1 MEKRVAAFRGA
12 VCVENTAESITENVC
27 LMCRELFFRN
37 GIKAEDIISLQFT
50 ITDDITVLNPA
61 TALRRGD
68 CGLDV
73 KEVPLFC
80 SQEAKIDGGMKK
92 VVRALLTAYYEE
104 RKDGKQNVY
113 LNGAEKLRPDFRAK
127 HDEALKNG

>member
-1 MEKRVAAFRGA
+1 MEKRVTAFRGA
-12 VCVENTAESITENVC
+12 VCVENTEESITENVC
-27 LMCRELFFRN
+27 LMCRELFMRN

-50 ITDDITVLNPA
+50 ITDDMTVLNPA

-68 CGLDV
+68 CGLDITA
-73 KEVPLFC
+73 VPLFC

-104 RKDGKQNVY
+104 RKDGRQNVY

-127 HDEALKNG
+127 LDASLKN